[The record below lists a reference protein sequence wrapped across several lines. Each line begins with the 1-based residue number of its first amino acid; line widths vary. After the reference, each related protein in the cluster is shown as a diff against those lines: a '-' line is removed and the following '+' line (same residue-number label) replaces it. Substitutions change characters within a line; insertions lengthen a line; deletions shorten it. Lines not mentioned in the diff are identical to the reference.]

1 MAKNMKQGV
10 NSSEMQKTNRTLVF
24 KALLENKGITR
35 TELANEMGLQKATIT
50 NIINSFNEIGI
61 VTSDGDSVTGRRG
74 EKLFLKL
81 DGIFIMSIGITRKDY
96 EIGMLSMFGERVEY
110 IHYIFEKKESM
121 DSIIEKMKRDS
132 LGFLEKYGRN
142 KVIGI
147 CLAVPG
153 LFVKDPENG
162 SEMYI
167 VTEFDELNK
176 INIHKEMEEALGRT
190 VFIKHDAK
198 LSAYAEWKHSK
209 ETRENPKASLIIIRS
224 RGYGVGAGI
233 VINGKIIEGQ
243 LGIAG
248 EIGYTGIDYKSRYF
262 RDMDCGALEYC
273 AGTESVVRYVNE
285 RLFEFPE
292 SPLTSESS
300 YKEILEAYK
309 KGDKLAQWA
318 IDKLAWVLGYGVAN
332 VVYTINP
339 DCVILGADYP
349 DTEDFLEKVRESACK
364 RIPAPL
370 RKYVNIR
377 FSELSEDSFMLGG
390 FYYVLEQLY
399 KKDIIGTIRIALQS
413 E

>member
-1 MAKNMKQGV
+1 MAKKMKHGV

-24 KALLENKGITR
+24 KALLENNGITR
-35 TELANEMGLQKATIT
+35 TELASEMGLQKATIT
-50 NIINSFNEIGI
+50 NIVNSFNEIGI
-61 VTSDGDSVTGRRG
+61 VSGDGESVTGRRG

-81 DGIFIMSIGITRKDY
+81 DGLYIMSIGITRKDY
-96 EIGMLSMFGERVEY
+96 EIGMMSMFGERVDY
-110 IHYIFEKKESM
+110 IHYFFEKDEGM
-121 DSIIEKMKRDS
+121 DSIIGKMQKDS
-132 LGFLEKYGRN
+132 MNFLEKYGRN
-142 KVIGI
+142 KVVGI

-153 LFVKDPENG
+153 LFVKDPEKG

-167 VTEFDELNK
+167 VTEFEELNK
-176 INIHKEMEEALGRT
+176 INIHKEMEEALGKP

-209 ETRENPKASLIIIRS
+209 ETRENAKASLIIIRS

-233 VINGKIIEGQ
+233 VINGNIIEGQ

-248 EIGYTGIDYKSRYF
+248 EVGYTGIDYKSRNLPET
-262 RDMDCGALEYC
+262 DCGALEFC
-273 AGTESVVRYVNE
+273 AGTESTVRYVNE
-285 RLFEFPE
+285 RLFEFSN

-309 KGDKLAQWA
+309 KGDELATWA
-318 IDKLAWVLGYGVAN
+318 IDKLAWMLGYGISN
-332 VVYTINP
+332 IIYTINP

-349 DTEDFLEKVRESACK
+349 DTEDFLEKVRAAACR
-364 RIPAPL
+364 RIPLPL

-399 KKDIIGTIRIALQS
+399 KKDIIATIRTALDID
-413 E
+413 